1 MSTVSNGPTS
11 GQPTDP
17 PAATSTTE
25 PTLISV
31 MERNIAALVRMT
43 AVLTSLADRIEV
55 LEDHVELL
63 ETDAE
68 DQADGGDVEP
78 LTEPNPAPLTPPLAL
93 RCDGRA
99 LLSVADLDGVDLS
112 AREMFVGVV
121 LTEAE
126 TSDLMERLDDAYH
139 DAAAHMAASL
149 RKRGKK

>member
-1 MSTVSNGPTS
+1 MSTLSDPGNP

-17 PAATSTTE
+17 SFATPTTE

-43 AVLTSLADRIEV
+43 AVLTSLSDRIEV

-63 ETDAE
+63 EAAAE
-68 DQADGGDVEP
+68 DAADGTDVEP
-78 LTEPNPAPLTPPLAL
+78 PTEPNPAPLTPPLAL

-99 LLSVADLDGVDLS
+99 LLSVNDLDGVDLS
-112 AREMFVGVV
+112 ARETFVGVV
-121 LTEAE
+121 LTESE